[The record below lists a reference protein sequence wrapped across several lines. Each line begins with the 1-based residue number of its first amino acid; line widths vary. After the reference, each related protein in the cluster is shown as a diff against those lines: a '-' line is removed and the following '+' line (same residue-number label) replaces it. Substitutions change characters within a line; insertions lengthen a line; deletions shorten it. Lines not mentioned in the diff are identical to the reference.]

1 MSWSALQRFVRRLSG
16 PVSHLVAFY
25 AALVAVFTLLRLMRV
40 SGFWLIDL
48 ANTFAPYWYMPLAL
62 TFPLS
67 IIVAR
72 QGTAL
77 SRLGKRRPRGPQ
89 PLGGSEKAYR
99 AASIG
104 HSRSLPEHGGAPRKK
119 AKRHRRALLPQLR
132 ERWGMLLQIALI
144 LVGLLWFAWP
154 GRYKAIEPPQGET
167 FSLVTFN
174 VQGSNAELDMATDW
188 LLSAG
193 ADVIVLQETA
203 EGYDHRLQRLY
214 DIYAHEDHIEGSV
227 RIFSR
232 YAILER
238 QILSIEGEPGRLAL
252 RLLLDQNGREL
263 AVYAVHLVLPQ
274 ANWHPSTHF
283 ALDMLLRYNET
294 RRNAQARRLLQ
305 ILGQES
311 KPYLVAGDFNMSD
324 SSLIYDE
331 IAARINDAWRDA
343 GTGAGRTWPVAEIIG
358 LPRIVHPFLR
368 IDYIWYSDELRTVSA
383 SIGGPIGSDHLPVKA
398 VFEWASD

>member
-25 AALVAVFTLLRLMRV
+25 AALVALFTLARLMRV
-40 SGFWLIDL
+40 NGFWLIDL

-67 IIVAR
+67 IIAAR
-72 QGTAL
+72 HGTAL
-77 SRLGKRRPRGPQ
+77 SRLGKNP
-89 PLGGSEKAYR
+89 
-99 AASIG
+99 
-104 HSRSLPEHGGAPRKK
+104 SRSPQK
-119 AKRHRRALLPQLR
+119 AKRHRRALLSQLR
-132 ERWGMLLQIALI
+132 ERWSVLLQIALI
-144 LVGLLWFAWP
+144 LVGLLCFAWP
-154 GRYKAIEPPQGET
+154 GRYKAIEPPRGET
-167 FSLVTFN
+167 FSVVSFN
-174 VQGSNAELDMATDW
+174 VQGSNAELDAATDW
-188 LLSAG
+188 LLSTG

-214 DIYAHEDHIEGSV
+214 DIYAYEDHIAGSV

-238 QILSIEGEPGRLAL
+238 QILSIEDEPGRLAL

-274 ANWHPSTHF
+274 ADWHPSAHF
-283 ALDMLLRYNET
+283 ALDMLLRYDEA
-294 RRNAQARRLLQ
+294 RRNAQARRLLE
-305 ILGQES
+305 ILGDES

-324 SSLIYDE
+324 SSLIYDK
-331 IAARINDAWRDA
+331 ITARMNDAWRDA
-343 GTGAGRTWPVAEIIG
+343 GTGAGRTWPVAEVIG

-368 IDYIWYSDELRTVSA
+368 IDYIWRSDELRTVAA

-398 VFEWASD
+398 VFEWASG

>member
-16 PVSHLVAFY
+16 PVSYLAAFY
-25 AALVAVFTLLRLMRV
+25 AALVALFTLLRLMRV
-40 SGFWLIDL
+40 SGFWLVDL

-67 IIVAR
+67 IIAAR

-77 SRLGKRRPRGPQ
+77 SRLRKNPSRGPQ
-89 PLGGSEKAYR
+89 
-99 AASIG
+99 
-104 HSRSLPEHGGAPRKK
+104 K
-119 AKRHRRALLPQLR
+119 AKRHRRATLSQLR
-132 ERWGMLLQIALI
+132 DRWSVLLQIALI

-154 GRYKAIEPPQGET
+154 GRYKAIAPPQGET
-167 FSLVTFN
+167 FSVVTFN
-174 VQGSNAELDMATDW
+174 VQGSNAELGEATDW

-214 DIYAHEDHIEGSV
+214 DVYAHEDHIAGSV

-238 QILSIEGEPGRLAL
+238 QILSIEDEPGRLAL
-252 RLLLDQNGREL
+252 RLLLDLNGREL
-263 AVYAVHLVLPQ
+263 AVYAVHLALPQ
-274 ANWHPSTHF
+274 ANWQPSPRF
-283 ALDMLLRYNET
+283 ALDLLLHYDEA
-294 RRNAQARRLLQ
+294 RRNAQARRLLE
-305 ILGQES
+305 ILGDES

-343 GTGAGRTWPVAEIIG
+343 GAGAGRTWPVAEVIG

-368 IDYIWYSDELRTVSA
+368 IDYIWYSEELRTVAA
-383 SIGGPIGSDHLPVKA
+383 SIGDPIGSDHLPVKA

>member
-16 PVSHLVAFY
+16 PVSHLAAFY
-25 AALVAVFTLLRLMRV
+25 AALVALFTLLRLMRL

-62 TFPLS
+62 SFPLS

-77 SRLGKRRPRGPQ
+77 SRLSKHPSRGPQ
-89 PLGGSEKAYR
+89 
-99 AASIG
+99 
-104 HSRSLPEHGGAPRKK
+104 K
-119 AKRHRRALLPQLR
+119 AKRQRRAMLSQLR
-132 ERWGMLLQIALI
+132 DGWSVLLQIALI
-144 LVGLLWFAWP
+144 LVGLVCFAWP

-167 FSLVTFN
+167 FSVVTFN
-174 VQGSNAELDMATDW
+174 VQGSNAELDAATEW

-203 EGYDHRLQRLY
+203 EGYDHRLARLY
-214 DIYAHEDHIEGSV
+214 DVYAHEDHIAGSV

-238 QILSIEGEPGRLAL
+238 QILSIEDDPGRLAL
-252 RLLLDQNGREL
+252 RILLDQNGREL
-263 AVYAVHLVLPQ
+263 AVYALHLALPQ
-274 ANWHPSTHF
+274 ADWHPSAHF
-283 ALDMLLRYNET
+283 ALNMLLRYNEA
-294 RRNAQARRLLQ
+294 RRNAQARRLLE
-305 ILGQES
+305 ITRDES

-331 IAARINDAWRDA
+331 IAAQMNDAWRDA
-343 GTGAGRTWPVAEIIG
+343 GTGAGRTWPVAEVIG

-368 IDYIWYSDELRTVSA
+368 IDYIWHSDELRTVA
-383 SIGGPIGSDHLPVKA
+383 AGIGGPIGSDHLPVKA
-398 VFEWASD
+398 VFEWLSD

>member
-1 MSWSALQRFVRRLSG
+1 MSWSALQRFIRRLSG

-77 SRLGKRRPRGPQ
+77 SRLGKHRPRGP
-89 PLGGSEKAYR
+89 L
-99 AASIG
+99 
-104 HSRSLPEHGGAPRKK
+104 K

-132 ERWGMLLQIALI
+132 ERWGALLQIALI

-174 VQGSNAELDMATDW
+174 VQGSNADLDMATDW

-238 QILSIEGEPGRLAL
+238 QILSIEDEPGRLAL

-283 ALDMLLRYNET
+283 ALDMLLRYDET

-368 IDYIWYSDELRTVSA
+368 IDYIWHSDELRTVSA

>member
-1 MSWSALQRFVRRLSG
+1 MQRLVRRLSG
-16 PVSHLVAFY
+16 PVSHLAAFY
-25 AALVAVFTLLRLMRV
+25 AALVALFTLLRLMRV

-72 QGTAL
+72 HGTAL
-77 SRLGKRRPRGPQ
+77 SRLGKNPCWGPQ
-89 PLGGSEKAYR
+89 
-99 AASIG
+99 
-104 HSRSLPEHGGAPRKK
+104 K
-119 AKRHRRALLPQLR
+119 AKRHRQALLLQLR
-132 ERWGMLLQIALI
+132 ERWSVLLQIALI
-144 LVGLLWFAWP
+144 LVGLFWFAWA
-154 GRYKAIEPPQGET
+154 GRYKAIEPPQGAT

-174 VQGSNAELDMATDW
+174 VQGSNAELDEATDW

-193 ADVIVLQETA
+193 ADIIVLQETA
-203 EGYDHRLQRLY
+203 EGYDHRLERLY
-214 DIYAHEDHIEGSV
+214 DTYAHEDHIAGSV

-232 YAILER
+232 YPILER
-238 QILSIEGEPGRLAL
+238 QILSIEDDPGRLAL
-252 RLLLDQNGREL
+252 RLLLDQDRREL
-263 AVYAVHLVLPQ
+263 AVYAVHLALPQ
-274 ANWHPSTHF
+274 ANWHPSAHF
-283 ALDMLLRYNET
+283 ALDMLLRYNEA
-294 RRNAQARRLLQ
+294 RRNAQARRLLE
-305 ILGQES
+305 IIRDES

-343 GTGAGRTWPVAEIIG
+343 GTGAGRTWPVAEVIG

-368 IDYIWYSDELRTVSA
+368 IDYIWHSDELRTVAA

-398 VFEWASD
+398 VFEWVSD

>member
-1 MSWSALQRFVRRLSG
+1 MSWFALQRFVRRISG
-16 PVSHLVAFY
+16 PVRNLAAAY
-25 AALVAVFTLLRLMRV
+25 AALLALFTLLRLVRL

-77 SRLGKRRPRGPQ
+77 SRLGKKPSPGPQ
-89 PLGGSEKAYR
+89 
-99 AASIG
+99 
-104 HSRSLPEHGGAPRKK
+104 K
-119 AKRHRRALLPQLR
+119 AKHGRRALLSR
-132 ERWGMLLQIALI
+132 ICGRWSVLLQIALI
-144 LVGLLWFAWP
+144 LVGLICFAWP
-154 GRYKAIEPPQGET
+154 GRYKALDPPQGET
-167 FSLVTFN
+167 FSVVTFN
-174 VQGSNAELDMATDW
+174 VQGSNAELDAATEW

-203 EGYDHRLQRLY
+203 EGYDHRLERLY
-214 DIYAHEDHIEGSV
+214 DVYAHEDHIAGSV

-238 QILSIEGEPGRLAL
+238 QILSIEDDPGRLAL

-263 AVYAVHLVLPQ
+263 AVYAVHLALPQ
-274 ANWHPSTHF
+274 ANWQPSTHF

-294 RRNAQARRLLQ
+294 RRNAQARRLLE
-305 ILGQES
+305 ILAGES

-324 SSLIYDE
+324 SSLIYDD
-331 IAARINDAWRDA
+331 IAEQMNDAWRNA
-343 GTGAGRTWPVAEIIG
+343 GTGAGRTWPVAEVIG
-358 LPRIVHPFLR
+358 LPRIIHPFLR
-368 IDYIWYSDELRTVSA
+368 IDYIWHSDELRTVA
-383 SIGGPIGSDHLPVKA
+383 ANIGGPIGSDHLPV
-398 VFEWASD
+398 

>member
-16 PVSHLVAFY
+16 PASHLVAFY
-25 AALVAVFTLLRLMRV
+25 AALVALFTLLRLMRI
-40 SGFWLIDL
+40 SGFWLVDL

-67 IIVAR
+67 IIAAR

-77 SRLGKRRPRGPQ
+77 SRLGKNPSH
-89 PLGGSEKAYR
+89 GSQ
-99 AASIG
+99 
-104 HSRSLPEHGGAPRKK
+104 K
-119 AKRHRRALLPQLR
+119 AKRHRRALLSQLR
-132 ERWGMLLQIALI
+132 DRWSALLQIALI
-144 LVGLLWFAWP
+144 LVGLICFAWP
-154 GRYKAIEPPQGET
+154 GRYKAIEPPGGET
-167 FSLVTFN
+167 FSVVTFN
-174 VQGSNAELDMATDW
+174 VQGSNAELDEATDW

-214 DIYAHEDHIEGSV
+214 DIYAHEDHIAGSV

-238 QILSIEGEPGRLAL
+238 QILSIEDDPGRLAL

-263 AVYAVHLVLPQ
+263 AVYAAHLALPQ
-274 ANWHPSTHF
+274 ANWHPSGHF
-283 ALDMLLRYNET
+283 ALDMLLRYNEA
-294 RRNAQARRLLQ
+294 RRNAQARRLLE
-305 ILGQES
+305 IIRDES

-331 IAARINDAWRDA
+331 IAAQINDAWREA
-343 GTGAGRTWPVAEIIG
+343 GTGAGRTWPVAEVIG

-368 IDYIWYSDELRTVSA
+368 IDYIWHSDELRTVAA
-383 SIGGPIGSDHLPVKA
+383 SMGGPIGSDHLPVKA
-398 VFEWASD
+398 VFEWVSD

>member
-1 MSWSALQRFVRRLSG
+1 MSWSTLQQSVRRLSG

-25 AALVAVFTLLRLMRV
+25 ATLVAVFTFMRIMRI
-40 SGFWLIDL
+40 SGFCLIDL

-67 IIVAR
+67 IIVTR
-72 QGTAL
+72 QANAH
-77 SRLGKRRPRGPQ
+77 SRLQKNPAWEPR
-89 PLGGSEKAYR
+89 
-99 AASIG
+99 
-104 HSRSLPEHGGAPRKK
+104 K
-119 AKRHRRALLPQLR
+119 AKRPGRSLLTQLR
-132 ERWGMLLQIALI
+132 DRWSVLLQIVLI
-144 LVGLLWFAWP
+144 FIGLIWFAWP

-167 FSLVTFN
+167 FSVVTFN
-174 VQGSNAELDMATDW
+174 VQGGNAELETATDW

-203 EGYDHRLQRLY
+203 EGYDQRLERLY
-214 DIYAHEDHIEGSV
+214 DFYAHEDHIEGSV

-238 QILSIEGEPGRLAL
+238 QILPIEDDPGRLAL
-252 RLLLDQNGREL
+252 RLVLDQNGREL

-274 ANWHPSTHF
+274 SNWQPSANLV
-283 ALDMLLRYNET
+283 LDMLLRYNES
-294 RRNAQARRLLQ
+294 RRNAQARRLLE
-305 ILGQES
+305 ILRDES

-331 IAARINDAWRDA
+331 IAAQMQDAWREA
-343 GTGAGRTWPVAEIIG
+343 GTGAGRTWPVAEAIG

-368 IDYIWYSDELRTVSA
+368 IDYIWHSDGLRTVAA

-398 VFEWASD
+398 VFEWRLDE